1 MNVEAP
7 SERLLSRAA
16 AEAVRLLPELIRFDT
31 SFYAPSDAARDD
43 LALQEFIAAYLR
55 DLGIEVEMFEPR
67 AEEFESH
74 RLWIPGHVFAGRP
87 VIWARLAG
95 AGIGPS
101 LLFNGHYD
109 TVTADPVDLWSHGPW
124 SGDSADGRIWGRGAC
139 DMKAGIAAAL
149 AVAHALVAEDAR
161 PPGDLFFNVVPFE
174 EWTGM
179 GTLATLLRGYRAD
192 AAVCGEP
199 TELNTLTVCRG
210 ILLGELSVEGRCA
223 HAEMGQP
230 HHSAGGGV
238 SAIDKLVELLY
249 QLRRLNEDWR
259 LRPDKQD
266 DVLTTPYVL
275 CTLIQ
280 GGSYFGNWPQ
290 EARATLSVCYL
301 PSEVDDE
308 GYGTH
313 VKMEIEEFID
323 GVAATDSWLA
333 DHKPAMSW
341 EPDIQAV
348 ELQPEHP
355 LVTMISDVAKAQGV
369 SGNHLVGYDTSADN
383 RILVNEGGIPSLCF
397 GPGSIHDAHA
407 VDESVSVSE
416 LETCA
421 RVYAQ
426 LALEWG
432 GHSAT

>member
-1 MNVEAP
+1 
-7 SERLLSRAA
+7 
-16 AEAVRLLPELIRFDT
+16 
-31 SFYAPSDAARDD
+31 
-43 LALQEFIAAYLR
+43 
-55 DLGIEVEMFEPR
+55 
-67 AEEFESH
+67 
-74 RLWIPGHVFAGRP
+74 
-87 VIWARLAG
+87 
-95 AGIGPS
+95 
-101 LLFNGHYD
+101 
-109 TVTADPVDLWSHGPW
+109 
-124 SGDSADGRIWGRGAC
+124 
-139 DMKAGIAAAL
+139 
-149 AVAHALVAEDAR
+149 
-161 PPGDLFFNVVPFE
+161 
-174 EWTGM
+174 
-179 GTLATLLRGYRAD
+179 
-192 AAVCGEP
+192 
-199 TELNTLTVCRG
+199 
-210 ILLGELSVEGRCA
+210 VEGRCA

-308 GYGTH
+308 GYGRH

-333 DHKPAMSW
+333 DHKPIISW

-355 LVTMISDVAKAQGV
+355 IVTMISAVAKAQGV

-383 RILVNEGGIPSLCF
+383 RLLVNEGGIPSLCF